1 MPRKEG
7 IGSIDIPIA
16 GDARDVVKQVAA
28 AAGYKSMADYVRD
41 LIRRDIESRGH
52 SFDDGLSEWGRGR
65 KKKDDEPARD
75 L

>member
-16 GDARDVVKQVAA
+16 GDAREVIKQVAA
-28 AAGYKSMADYVRD
+28 DAGYKSMADYVRD
-41 LIRRDIESRGH
+41 LIRRDVEARGQ

-65 KKKDDEPARD
+65 KKKTEESDA
-75 L
+75 